1 MNKKV
6 KMQRSFVF
14 AGALLLAAGT
24 AVAQDEGYGKWETAP
39 GFSYVHNSEV
49 FGGSKSFNC
58 AGGGGTVAYNVTSM
72 FGLAMDLSGC
82 KVFGLNDAYGPGSK
96 LNGSEF
102 TYVFGPRVTY
112 RHWGKFQPFGELNF
126 GGERVSISCKN
137 GNAGNACGALTS
149 STLPTTGSVTTST
162 GETIV
167 VVVNPNATSFS
178 KNAFAMTVGG
188 GFDIKLNKKFAIRLV
203 QAEYLYTRF
212 GNDCPLAV
220 CSNNNSQNSFRLK
233 SGIVASWGEGK

>member
-58 AGGGGTVAYNVTSM
+58 IGGGGTIAYNVTSLLGM
-72 FGLAMDLSGC
+72 AMDLSGC
-82 KVFGLNDAYGPGSK
+82 KVFGLNDSYGPGSK

-102 TYVFGPRVTY
+102 TYVFGPRLTY
-112 RHWGKFQPFGELNF
+112 RHWGKFQPFGEINF
-126 GGERVSISCKN
+126 GGERVSVSCKN
-137 GNAGNACGALTS
+137 GNAGNACGSLVAVPTS
-149 STLPTTGSVTTST
+149 GSVTTST
-162 GETIV
+162 GETVVIV
-167 VVVNPNATSFS
+167 INPNATSFA

-212 GNDCPLAV
+212 GNDCPFAV

-233 SGIVASWGEGK
+233 AGIVASWGEGK